1 MRVQLTVLT
10 TYRPAPTFFC
20 APSPATLGD
29 LKQFM
34 RGRLFKLPVILWL
47 LAMAIGVGVLANS
60 RFQADMS
67 VFMPRHPTQSQ
78 AVLVHQLQE
87 GAASKVVLIGVDG
100 LVSNEFEATSVAFA
114 DALRASPL
122 FTFVANGRVGS
133 DPATQ
138 KLLFDYRYLLS
149 DAVNAQR
156 FSVDGLKQS
165 LALRASELAGSAG
178 LMTAQ
183 LVASDPTGETLHIVD
198 SLAAGYVAKT
208 DSTTAIR
215 NGLWGNAAGTR
226 AVLIAVTR
234 APGTDLDALEIALK
248 DVRERWSALPG
259 RPAAAKLLLAGA
271 PMMAVQS
278 RAAIR
283 DDSSRLAIIGSVM
296 IAMLL
301 GWLYRSPRLLLLG
314 LLPVLTGIVIGLA
327 AVGLGFSMIH
337 GMTVGFGI
345 TLIGEAV
352 DYAIY
357 LFIQRPHDEAGG
369 AGAVHA
375 GRALWRTIGLG
386 VATSV
391 AGFATLLLS
400 DFQGLAQLGLFTI
413 AGLTAA
419 AVVTRW
425 VLPPLMPKTLYVRE
439 TPRLAATLQRI
450 VALLQRIRWWMVA
463 IAFALPGAVLLTL
476 HKPLF
481 SHELLAL
488 SPIPQSLQKLDASL
502 RADLPMDEAGQLIA
516 LNGPDEQALLES
528 CERVV
533 TALIPL
539 VERAVIAGYDAP
551 CKYLPS
557 ARTQV
562 ARQASLPERAA
573 LGAALV
579 DAAKGSPFNPAAF
592 KSFMDSVETSRTLPP
607 LTSAQLA
614 VTALGAG
621 YSSLM
626 THGKPGENWRAITTL
641 RGLKPSVDGSK
652 SPVEAVSA
660 ALAPFSSDSLVKV
673 LLLSVKTESD
683 ALYQGY
689 LRETLRWSAI
699 GLLCITVL
707 LTAALRSPWRALKV
721 LWPLALSG
729 VTTAAALV
737 LLGAELN
744 LLHIVGLL
752 LIVAVGSNY
761 ALFFTDSASAS
772 SQNNPTL
779 LVSLFIANTTTL
791 LGFGLLAFSSV
802 PVLNA
807 LGSTVGLGAFLALV
821 FSAAFG
827 RRSPRKAPSY
837 DV

>member
-1 MRVQLTVLT
+1 MRSIL
-10 TYRPAPTFFC
+10 
-20 APSPATLGD
+20 S
-29 LKQFM
+29 
-34 RGRLFKLPVILWL
+34 KLPVILWL
-47 LAMAIGVGVLANS
+47 VAMVLGIGILANS
-60 RFQADMS
+60 RFQTDMS
-67 VFMPRHPTQSQ
+67 VFMPRHPTKSQ
-78 AVLVHQLQE
+78 AVLVNQLQE
-87 GAASKVVLIGVDG
+87 GAASKVVLIGIDG
-100 LVSNEFEATSVAFA
+100 LAENEFEPTTVAFA
-114 DALRASPL
+114 DALRGSSL
-122 FTFVANGRVGS
+122 FGVVANGRVAS

-165 LALRASELAGSAG
+165 LALRANDLAGSAG

-183 LVASDPTGETLHIVD
+183 LIASDPTGEMLHVAEK
-198 SLAAGYVAKT
+198 LAGGY
-208 DSTTAIR
+208 TAAADRAPSIR

-234 APGTDLDALEIALK
+234 ASGTDLDALEIALN
-248 DVRERWSALPG
+248 DVRDRWSALPN
-259 RPAAAKLLLAGA
+259 RPPAAKLLLAGA

-283 DDSSRLAIIGSVM
+283 DDSSRLAVIGTVL
-296 IAMLL
+296 IAILL

-337 GMTVGFGI
+337 GMTIGFGI

-357 LFIQRPHDEAGG
+357 LFVQRPHDDANGEATS
-369 AGAVHA
+369 AA

-419 AVVTRW
+419 AAVTRW
-425 VLPPLMPKTLYVRE
+425 VLPPLMPKAVYVRE
-439 TPRLAATLQRI
+439 TPRLAWTLQSIVTVLHRVRWWI
-450 VALLQRIRWWMVA
+450 VTIVVALLGVA
-463 IAFALPGAVLLTL
+463 LFTTQ
-476 HKPLF
+476 KPVF
-481 SHELLAL
+481 SHELLAI
-488 SPIPQSLQKLDASL
+488 SPIPQSLQRLDASL
-502 RADLPMDEAGQLIA
+502 RADLPVGEAGQLVA
-516 LNGPDEQALLES
+516 LSGPSEAALLES

-533 TALIPL
+533 AALTPL
-539 VERAVIAGYDAP
+539 IERAVIAGYDAP

-557 ARTQV
+557 ARTQA
-562 ARQASLPERAA
+562 ARQASLPGGDA
-573 LGAALV
+573 LGAAL
-579 DAAKGSPFNPAAF
+579 AQALRGSPFNPAAF
-592 KSFMDSVETSRTLPP
+592 KPFIDSVDASRRLPL
-607 LTSAQLA
+607 LTSAQFA
-614 VTALGAG
+614 ATAMGAG

-626 THGKPGENWRAITTL
+626 SHAKPGENWRAMIIL
-641 RGLKPSVDGSK
+641 RGVKPTTDGGKTSLQ
-652 SPVEAVSA
+652 AISA
-660 ALAPFSSDSLVKV
+660 SLAPFASDVLFEV
-673 LLLSVKTESD
+673 LLLSVKAESD

-689 LRETLRWSAI
+689 LRETLRWSGV
-699 GLLCITVL
+699 GLLCIAVL
-707 LTAALRSPWRALKV
+707 LTVALRSPWQALKV
-721 LWPLALSG
+721 VWPLALSG
-729 VTTAAALV
+729 VATATTLV

-761 ALFFTDSASAS
+761 ALFFSGSAGAS
-772 SQNNPTL
+772 DRNNPTM
-779 LVSLFIANTTTL
+779 LVSLFIANATTL
-791 LGFGLLAFSSV
+791 LGFGLLAFSAV

-827 RRSPRKAPSY
+827 PESSHRALRY

>member
-1 MRVQLTVLT
+1 MRSTPF
-10 TYRPAPTFFC
+10 R
-20 APSPATLGD
+20 
-29 LKQFM
+29 
-34 RGRLFKLPVILWL
+34 LPVILWL
-47 LAMAIGVGVLANS
+47 VAMALGIGILANS

-67 VFMPRHPTQSQ
+67 VFVPRHPTKSQ
-78 AVLVHQLQE
+78 AVLVNQLQE
-87 GAASKVVLIGVDG
+87 GAASKVVLIGLDG
-100 LVSNEFEATSVAFA
+100 LAETEFESISMAFA
-114 DALRASPL
+114 EALRGSSL
-122 FTFVANGRVGS
+122 FTFVSNGRVGN

-138 KLLFDYRYLLS
+138 KLLFDYRYVLS
-149 DAVNAQR
+149 DAVNAKQ

-183 LVASDPTGETLHIVD
+183 LMASDPTGETLHIAER
-198 SLAAGYVAKT
+198 LATGYTAK
-208 DSTTAIR
+208 DGSSAACR

-234 APGTDLDALEIALK
+234 APGTDLDLLEVALE
-248 DVRERWSALPG
+248 DVRARWNALPN
-259 RPAAAKLLLAGA
+259 RPATAKLLLAGA

-296 IAMLL
+296 IAILL

-327 AVGLGFSMIH
+327 AVGLGFPMIH
-337 GMTVGFGI
+337 GMTIGFGI

-357 LFIQRPHDEAGG
+357 LFIQRPEGVTSG
-369 AGAVHA
+369 LTTINA
-375 GRALWRTIGLG
+375 GRGLWRTIGLG

-400 DFQGLAQLGLFTI
+400 DFHGLAQLGLFTI

-419 AVVTRW
+419 AAVTRW
-425 VLPPLMPKTLYVRE
+425 VLPLFMPKVVHVRE
-439 TPRLAATLQRI
+439 TPHLAAALQLVVR
-450 VALLQRIRWWMVA
+450 LLQRLRWWLVA
-463 IAFALPGAVLLTL
+463 TVFALLGAAILTTQ
-476 HKPLF
+476 KPLF
-481 SHELLAL
+481 SHELLAI

-502 RADLPMDEAGQLIA
+502 RADLPMDESGQLIA
-516 LNGPDEQALLES
+516 LNGASEAALLES

-533 TALIPL
+533 AALAPL
-539 VERAVIAGYDAP
+539 IERAVIAGYDAP

-557 ARTQV
+557 ARTQA
-562 ARQASLPERAA
+562 ARQAALPARDALAAA
-573 LGAALV
+573 LAEAAQ
-579 DAAKGSPFNPAAF
+579 GSPFNPAAF
-592 KSFMDSVETSRTLPP
+592 KPFIDAVDASRGLSP

-614 VTALGAG
+614 LTALGAG

-626 THGKPGENWRAITTL
+626 NHGKEGESWRAMITL
-641 RGLKPSVDGSK
+641 RGLNSTTQGGKTAI
-652 SPVEAVSA
+652 EAVSA
-660 ALAPFSSDSLVKV
+660 ALAPFASESSVEV
-673 LLLSVKTESD
+673 LLLSVKAESD

-689 LRETLRWSAI
+689 LRETLRSSGI
-699 GLLCITVL
+699 GLLSIAVL
-707 LTAALRSPWRALKV
+707 LTCALRSPMGAMRV
-721 LWPLALSG
+721 IWPLALSG
-729 VTTAAALV
+729 TTTVAVLI

-744 LLHIVGLL
+744 LLHIVGVL

-761 ALFFTDSASAS
+761 ALFFSDSNGASNS
-772 SQNNPTL
+772 DNPNL
-779 LVSLFIANTTTL
+779 LVSLFIANATTL

-827 RRSPRKAPSY
+827 SGTPRNGLPNSA
-837 DV
+837 

>member
-1 MRVQLTVLT
+1 
-10 TYRPAPTFFC
+10 
-20 APSPATLGD
+20 
-29 LKQFM
+29 M
-34 RGRLFKLPVILWL
+34 RGSLLKLPVILWL
-47 LAMAIGVGVLANS
+47 LAMALGVGVLVNS

-67 VFMPRHPTQSQ
+67 VFMPRHPTKSQ
-78 AVLVHQLQE
+78 AVLVNQLQE

-100 LVSNEFEATSVAFA
+100 LAGNEFESTTVAFA
-114 DALRASPL
+114 EALRDSTL
-122 FTFVANGRVGS
+122 FTFVANGRVAD

-149 DAVNAQR
+149 NAVQTER
-156 FSVDGLKQS
+156 FSVAGLKQS
-165 LALRASELAGSAG
+165 LALRANELAGSAG

-183 LVASDPTGETLHIVD
+183 LMASDPTGETLHIAE
-198 SLAAGYVAKT
+198 SLAAGYAARA
-208 DSTTAIR
+208 DSATASR

-234 APGTDLDALEIALK
+234 APGTDLDAQEIALD
-248 DVRERWSALPG
+248 DVRARWNTLPN
-259 RPAAAKLLLAGA
+259 RPPAAKLLLAGA
-271 PMMAVQS
+271 PTMAVQS

-296 IAMLL
+296 IALLL

-337 GMTVGFGI
+337 GMTIGFGI

-357 LFIQRPHDEAGG
+357 LFIQRPQEEAGETG
-369 AGAVHA
+369 AGTA
-375 GRALWRTIGLG
+375 GRLLWRTIGLG

-419 AVVTRW
+419 AAVTRW
-425 VLPPLMPKTLYVRE
+425 VLPPLMPKSVYVRD
-439 TPRLAATLQRI
+439 TPRLASTLQSIVSGLQRLRWWI
-450 VALLQRIRWWMVA
+450 VATVL
-463 IAFALPGAVLLTL
+463 VLLGAALGTT

-481 SHELLAL
+481 SHELLAI
-488 SPIPQSLQKLDASL
+488 SPIPQSLQQLDASL
-502 RADLPMDEAGQLIA
+502 RADLPMDDAGQLIA
-516 LNGPDEQALLES
+516 LNGPNEQALLES

-533 TALIPL
+533 AALAPL
-539 VERAVIAGYDAP
+539 IERAVIAGYDAP

-557 ARTQV
+557 RRTQ
-562 ARQASLPERAA
+562 ASRQASLPGRVA
-573 LGAALV
+573 LGPTLTE
-579 DAAKGSPFNPAAF
+579 AAKGSPFNPAAF
-592 KSFMDSVETSRTLPP
+592 KPFIDAVDASRSMSP
-607 LTSAQLA
+607 LTSAQLT
-614 VTALGAG
+614 VTAMGAG
-621 YSSLM
+621 YSSLLN
-626 THGKPGENWRAITTL
+626 HGKQGDSWRAMITL
-641 RGLKPSVDGSK
+641 RGLKPMADGGKSSVA
-652 SPVEAVSA
+652 AVSA
-660 ALAPFSSDSLVKV
+660 ALAPIASDTRVEL
-673 LLLSVKTESD
+673 LLLSVKAESD

-689 LRETLRWSAI
+689 LSETLRWSGI
-699 GLLCITVL
+699 GLLCIAVL
-707 LTAALRSPWRALKV
+707 LTIALRSPLRALTV
-721 LWPLALSG
+721 MWPLTLSG
-729 VTTAAALV
+729 VTTATALV

-761 ALFFTDSASAS
+761 ALFVSDSAGTSDRD
-772 SQNNPTL
+772 NPTL

-827 RRSPRKAPSY
+827 PRTPRTTLRY
-837 DV
+837 NV

>member
-1 MRVQLTVLT
+1 
-10 TYRPAPTFFC
+10 
-20 APSPATLGD
+20 
-29 LKQFM
+29 M
-34 RGRLFKLPVILWL
+34 RGTALKLPVLLWL
-47 LAMAIGVGVLANS
+47 LAMAIGVGILAKS
-60 RFQADMS
+60 RFQTDMS
-67 VFMPRHPTQSQ
+67 VFMPRHPTKSQ
-78 AVLVHQLQE
+78 AVLVNQLQE

-100 LVSNEFEATSVAFA
+100 LAESEFETTSVALA
-114 DALRASPL
+114 DALRGSSL
-122 FTFVANGRVGS
+122 FTFVSNGRVAN

-149 DAVNAQR
+149 DAINTKR

-165 LALRASELAGSAG
+165 LTLRASELAGSAG

-183 LVASDPTGETLHIVD
+183 LMASDPTGETLHIAE
-198 SLAAGYVAKT
+198 SLATGYAVKDGSAAAG
-208 DSTTAIR
+208 R

-226 AVLIAVTR
+226 PVLIAVTR
-234 APGTDLDALEIALK
+234 APGTDLDLLETALE
-248 DVRERWSALPG
+248 DVRARWNALPN
-259 RPAAAKLLLAGA
+259 RPATAKLLLAGA

-296 IAMLL
+296 IALLL

-337 GMTVGFGI
+337 GMTIGFGV

-357 LFIQRPHDEAGG
+357 LFIQRPESVTSGSTTISAARG
-369 AGAVHA
+369 
-375 GRALWRTIGLG
+375 LWRTIGLG

-419 AVVTRW
+419 AAVTRW
-425 VLPPLMPKTLYVRE
+425 VLPPLMPKLVYVRE
-439 TPRLAATLQRI
+439 TLRLAAVLLRI
-450 VALLQRIRWWMVA
+450 VTLLQRVRWWLVA
-463 IAFALPGAVLLTL
+463 IVFTLLGAALLTT

-481 SHELLAL
+481 SHELLAI

-516 LNGPDEQALLES
+516 LNGASEAALLES

-533 TALIPL
+533 AALAPL
-539 VERAVIAGYDAP
+539 IERAVIAGYDAP
-551 CKYLPS
+551 CKYVPS
-557 ARTQV
+557 ARTQA
-562 ARQASLPERAA
+562 ARQAALPNRDALAAA
-573 LGAALV
+573 LADAAL
-579 DAAKGSPFNPAAF
+579 GSPFNPAAF
-592 KSFMDSVETSRTLPP
+592 KPFIDAVDASRSLPP
-607 LTSAQLA
+607 LTGAQLA
-614 VTALGAG
+614 LTAMGAG

-626 THGKPGENWRAITTL
+626 NRGKEGDSWRAMITL
-641 RGLKPSVDGSK
+641 RGLKPTTDGGK
-652 SPVEAVSA
+652 TGIEAVSA
-660 ALAPFSSDSLVKV
+660 ALVPFASDTPVEV
-673 LLLSVKTESD
+673 LMLSVKAESD

-689 LRETLRWSAI
+689 LRETLRWSGI
-699 GLLCITVL
+699 GLLCIAVL
-707 LTAALRSPWRALKV
+707 LTFALRSPLRALKV
-721 LWPLALSG
+721 IWPLALSG
-729 VTTAAALV
+729 ITTAAVLI

-761 ALFFTDSASAS
+761 ALFFYDSAGTSDRD
-772 SQNNPTL
+772 NPAL

-827 RRSPRKAPSY
+827 PGMPRHGLPYSA
-837 DV
+837 

>member
-1 MRVQLTVLT
+1 
-10 TYRPAPTFFC
+10 
-20 APSPATLGD
+20 
-29 LKQFM
+29 M
-34 RGRLFKLPVILWL
+34 RGTLFKLPVILWL
-47 LAMAIGVGVLANS
+47 IAMALGIGILANT

-67 VFMPRHPTQSQ
+67 VFMPRHPTKSQ
-78 AVLVHQLQE
+78 AVLVNQLQE

-100 LVSNEFEATSVAFA
+100 LAESEFESTSVAFA
-114 DALRASPL
+114 EALRGSML
-122 FTFVANGRVGS
+122 FTFVANGRVAS

-149 DAVNAQR
+149 DAVNAER

-165 LALRASELAGSAG
+165 LTLRASELAGSAG

-183 LVASDPTGETLHIVD
+183 LMASDPTGETLHIAE
-198 SLAAGYVAKT
+198 SLAAGYSAKG
-208 DSTTAIR
+208 DSATASR
-215 NGLWGNAAGTR
+215 NGLWGNATGTR
-226 AVLIAVTR
+226 ALLIAVTR
-234 APGTDLDALEIALK
+234 AAGTDLDALEMALD
-248 DVRERWSALPG
+248 DVRARWSALPN
-259 RPAAAKLLLAGA
+259 RPPAAKLLLAGA
-271 PMMAVQS
+271 PIMAVQS

-296 IAMLL
+296 IALLL

-337 GMTVGFGI
+337 GMTIGFGI

-357 LFIQRPHDEAGG
+357 LFIQRPQENAGG
-369 AGAVHA
+369 ATASPD
-375 GRALWRTIGLG
+375 GRVLWRTIGLG

-413 AGLTAA
+413 AGLMAA
-419 AVVTRW
+419 AAVTRW
-425 VLPPLMPKTLYVRE
+425 VLPPLIPKTVYVRE

-450 VALLQRIRWWMVA
+450 VSSLQRVRWWIVV
-463 IAFALPGAVLLTL
+463 AVLVLLGVALFTT

-481 SHELLAL
+481 SHELLAI

-516 LNGPDEQALLES
+516 LNGPSEEAMLES

-533 TALIPL
+533 AALTPL
-539 VERAVIAGYDAP
+539 IERAVIAGYDAP

-557 ARTQV
+557 ARTQT
-562 ARQASLPERAA
+562 ARQASLPGSDA
-573 LGAALV
+573 LGAALTE
-579 DAAKGSPFNPAAF
+579 AAKGSPFNPAAF
-592 KSFMDSVETSRTLPP
+592 KPFIDAVDASRNLPP

-614 VTALGAG
+614 VTAMGAG

-626 THGKPGENWRAITTL
+626 NHGKQGDSWRAMITL
-641 RGLKPSVDGSK
+641 RGLQRRPDGGKTSTD
-652 SPVEAVSA
+652 AVSA
-660 ALAPFSSDSLVKV
+660 ALRPFGRDGNVEV
-673 LLLSVKTESD
+673 LLLSVKAESD

-689 LRETLRWSAI
+689 LRETLRWSGV
-699 GLLCITVL
+699 GLLCIAVL
-707 LTAALRSPWRALKV
+707 LTVALRSPLQALKV
-721 LWPLALSG
+721 MWPLALSG

-761 ALFFTDSASAS
+761 ALFFSGSAGMSDRD
-772 SQNNPTL
+772 NPTL

-827 RRSPRKAPSY
+827 PRTPRSTLPGTFKP
-837 DV
+837 VK

>member
-1 MRVQLTVLT
+1 MRGTLLKFPVVLWLI
-10 TYRPAPTFFC
+10 AM
-20 APSPATLGD
+20 TLG
-29 LKQFM
+29 
-34 RGRLFKLPVILWL
+34 
-47 LAMAIGVGVLANS
+47 VGILANT

-67 VFMPRHPTQSQ
+67 VFMPRQPTPSQ
-78 AVLVHQLQE
+78 AVLVNQLQE

-100 LVSNEFEATSVAFA
+100 LAENEFESAAVAFA
-114 DALRASPL
+114 EELRGSTL
-122 FTFVANGRVGS
+122 FTFVANGRVAN

-149 DAVNAQR
+149 DAVNAER
-156 FSVDGLKQS
+156 FSVAGLKQS
-165 LALRASELAGSAG
+165 LALRASDLAGSTG

-183 LVASDPTGETLHIVD
+183 LMASDPTGETLHIAEN
-198 SLAAGYVAKT
+198 LAAGYTAKIDNAT
-208 DSTTAIR
+208 SRR

-234 APGTDLDALEIALK
+234 APGTDLDALEAALD
-248 DVRERWSALPG
+248 DVRARWNALPN
-259 RPAAAKLLLAGA
+259 RPPTAKLLLAGA

-296 IAMLL
+296 IALLL

-314 LLPVLTGIVIGLA
+314 LLPVLTGIVVGLA

-337 GMTVGFGI
+337 GMTIGFGI

-357 LFIQRPHDEAGG
+357 LFIQRPAEGVDETSARS
-369 AGAVHA
+369 A
-375 GRALWRTIGLG
+375 GRSLWRTIGLG

-400 DFQGLAQLGLFTI
+400 NFQGLAQLGLFTI
-413 AGLTAA
+413 AGLLAA
-419 AVVTRW
+419 AAVTRW
-425 VLPPLMPKTLYVRE
+425 VLPLLMPKTVYVRE
-439 TPRLAATLQRI
+439 TPRLASTLQGVVAALQRLRWWI
-450 VALLQRIRWWMVA
+450 VGGVVALIGA
-463 IAFALPGAVLLTL
+463 AFFTT

-481 SHELLAL
+481 SRELLAI

-502 RADLPMDEAGQLIA
+502 RADLPMDDAGQLIA
-516 LNGPDEQALLES
+516 FNGPSEASVLEA

-533 TALIPL
+533 ARLVPLI
-539 VERAVIAGYDAP
+539 ERAVIAGYDAP

-557 ARTQV
+557 NSTQL
-562 ARQASLPERAA
+562 ARQASLPENQA
-573 LGAALV
+573 LGAALTE
-579 DAAKGSPFNPAAF
+579 AAKGSPFNPAAF
-592 KSFMDSVETSRTLPP
+592 NPFIQAVDASRRLPP

-614 VTALGAG
+614 TTAMGAG

-626 THGKPGENWRAITTL
+626 NHGSEGNRWRAMITL
-641 RGLKPSVDGSK
+641 RGLKPMADAGKSSVAS
-652 SPVEAVSA
+652 VSA
-660 ALAPFSSDSLVKV
+660 ALAPFASDPNTEV
-673 LLLSVKTESD
+673 LLLSVKAESD

-689 LRETLRWSAI
+689 LRETLRWSGI
-699 GLLCITVL
+699 GFLCIVVL
-707 LTAALRSPWRALKV
+707 LTVALRSPMGALKV
-721 LWPLALSG
+721 VWPLALSG
-729 VTTAAALV
+729 FTTAATLV
-737 LLGAELN
+737 FLGAELN

-761 ALFFTDSASAS
+761 ALFFSDSATMSDR
-772 SQNNPTL
+772 NNPTL

-827 RRSPRKAPSY
+827 PKSGPPA
-837 DV
+837 

>member
-1 MRVQLTVLT
+1 
-10 TYRPAPTFFC
+10 
-20 APSPATLGD
+20 
-29 LKQFM
+29 M
-34 RGRLFKLPVILWL
+34 RGTLLKLPVILWL
-47 LAMAIGVGVLANS
+47 LAMALGVGVLVNS

-67 VFMPRHPTQSQ
+67 VFMPRHPTKSQ
-78 AVLVHQLQE
+78 AVLVNQLQE

-100 LVSNEFEATSVAFA
+100 LAGNEFESTTVAFA
-114 DALRASPL
+114 EALRESTL
-122 FTFVANGRVGS
+122 FAFVANGRVVS

-149 DAVNAQR
+149 DLVESER
-156 FSVDGLKQS
+156 FSAAGLKQS

-183 LVASDPTGETLHIVD
+183 LMASDPTGETLHIAE
-198 SLAAGYVAKT
+198 SLAAGYTGKADSAVA
-208 DSTTAIR
+208 SR

-234 APGTDLDALEIALK
+234 APGTDLDALEIALD
-248 DVRERWSALPG
+248 DVRARWNALPN
-259 RPAAAKLLLAGA
+259 RPPAAKLLLAGA

-296 IAMLL
+296 IALLL
-301 GWLYRSPRLLLLG
+301 GWVYRSPRLLLLG

-327 AVGLGFSMIH
+327 AVSFGFSMIH
-337 GMTVGFGI
+337 GMTIGFGI

-357 LFIQRPHDEAGG
+357 LFIQRPQRDTDGMG
-369 AGAVHA
+369 ASTA

-391 AGFATLLLS
+391 AGFGTLLFS

-413 AGLTAA
+413 AGLFAA
-419 AVVTRW
+419 AAVTRW
-425 VLPPLMPKTLYVRE
+425 VLPPLMPKAVYVRE
-439 TPRLAATLQRI
+439 TPRLAATLHTVVASMQR
-450 VALLQRIRWWMVA
+450 VRWWTVATVFALLGA
-463 IAFALPGAVLLTL
+463 ALFTT

-481 SHELLAL
+481 SHELLAI

-502 RADLPMDEAGQLIA
+502 RADLPMDDAGQLIA
-516 LNGPDEQALLES
+516 LNGPSEQALLES

-533 TALIPL
+533 AALIPL
-539 VERAVIAGYDAP
+539 IERALIAGYDAP

-557 ARTQV
+557 RRTQA
-562 ARQASLPERAA
+562 ARQATLPSREG
-573 LGAALV
+573 LGASLT
-579 DAAKGSPFNPAAF
+579 DAARGSPFNPSAF
-592 KSFMDSVETSRTLPP
+592 KPFIDAVISSRSLPP
-607 LTSAQLA
+607 LSSAQLA
-614 VTALGAG
+614 ITAMGAG

-626 THGKPGENWRAITTL
+626 NHGKEDGRWRAMITL
-641 RGLKPSVDGSK
+641 RGLKPMTDGGK
-652 SPVEAVSA
+652 SSVEAVSA
-660 ALAPFSSDSLVKV
+660 ALAPFAGDPRVEV
-673 LLLSVKTESD
+673 LLLSVKAESD

-689 LRETLRWSAI
+689 LRETLRWSGI
-699 GLLCITVL
+699 GLLCIAVL
-707 LTAALRSPWRALKV
+707 LTVALRSPLRALKV
-721 LWPLALSG
+721 IWPLALSG
-729 VTTAAALV
+729 VATAATLV

-761 ALFFTDSASAS
+761 ALFFSDSAGAS
-772 SQNNPTL
+772 DRDNPTL

-827 RRSPRKAPSY
+827 PRARQATSRY
-837 DV
+837 TV

>member
-1 MRVQLTVLT
+1 
-10 TYRPAPTFFC
+10 
-20 APSPATLGD
+20 
-29 LKQFM
+29 M
-34 RGRLFKLPVILWL
+34 RGTVFKLPVVLWL
-47 LAMAIGVGVLANS
+47 VAMALGVGILANS

-67 VFMPRHPTQSQ
+67 VFMPRHPTNSQ
-78 AVLVHQLQE
+78 AVLVNQLKE

-100 LVSNEFEATSVAFA
+100 LAETEFESTSVAFTE
-114 DALRASPL
+114 ALHGSNL
-122 FTFVANGRVGS
+122 FTFVANGRVAS

-149 DAVNAQR
+149 DAINAER
-156 FSVDGLKQS
+156 FSVAGLKQS

-183 LVASDPTGETLHIVD
+183 LVASDPTGETLHIAE
-198 SLAAGYVAKT
+198 SLAAGYAAKPE
-208 DSTTAIR
+208 SATAGR
-215 NGLWGNAAGTR
+215 NGLWGNEAGTR

-234 APGTDLDALEIALK
+234 AAGTDLDALEIALD
-248 DVRERWSALPG
+248 DVRARWNMLPN
-259 RPAAAKLLLAGA
+259 RPPAAKLLVAGA

-296 IAMLL
+296 IALLL

-337 GMTVGFGI
+337 GMTIGFGI

-357 LFIQRPHDEAGG
+357 LFIQRPQDDTSGTG
-369 AGAVHA
+369 ANTA
-375 GRALWRTIGLG
+375 GRVLWRTIGLG

-419 AVVTRW
+419 AAVTRW
-425 VLPPLMPKTLYVRE
+425 VLPPLMPRTVYVRE
-439 TPRLAATLQRI
+439 TPRLASTLQSIVSVLQRVRWWI
-450 VALLQRIRWWMVA
+450 VATVL
-463 IAFALPGAVLLTL
+463 VLLGAALFTT
-476 HKPLF
+476 HKPFF
-481 SHELLAL
+481 SHELLAI

-502 RADLPMDEAGQLIA
+502 RANLPMDEAGQLIA
-516 LNGPDEQALLES
+516 LNGPSEQALLES

-533 TALIPL
+533 AALAPL
-539 VERAVIAGYDAP
+539 IERAVIAGYDAP

-557 ARTQV
+557 ARTQG
-562 ARQASLPERAA
+562 ARQASLPSRDT
-573 LGAALV
+573 LGAALTE
-579 DAAKGSPFNPAAF
+579 AAKGSPFNPDAF
-592 KSFMDSVETSRTLPP
+592 KPFIDAVDASRDLSP
-607 LTSAQLA
+607 LTSAQLV
-614 VTALGAG
+614 VTAMGAG

-626 THGKPGENWRAITTL
+626 NHGKEGDSWRAMITL
-641 RGLKPSVDGSK
+641 RGLKPMADGGK
-652 SPVEAVSA
+652 SPVAAVSA
-660 ALAPFSSDSLVKV
+660 ALAPSASDTRVEI
-673 LLLSVKTESD
+673 LLLSVKAESD

-689 LRETLRWSAI
+689 LRETLHWSGI
-699 GLLCITVL
+699 GLLCIAAL
-707 LTAALRSPWRALKV
+707 LTVALRSPLAALKV
-721 LWPLALSG
+721 MWPLTLSG
-729 VTTAAALV
+729 VTTAATLV

-761 ALFFTDSASAS
+761 ALFFSDSAGTSDPD
-772 SQNNPTL
+772 NPTL

-827 RRSPRKAPSY
+827 PLTRRINVRHR
-837 DV
+837 V

>member
-1 MRVQLTVLT
+1 MR
-10 TYRPAPTFFC
+10 C
-20 APSPATLGD
+20 TL
-29 LKQFM
+29 LN
-34 RGRLFKLPVILWL
+34 LPVILWF
-47 LAMAIGVGVLANS
+47 LAMALGIGILANS

-67 VFMPRHPTQSQ
+67 VFMPRQPTKSQ
-78 AVLVHQLQE
+78 AVLVNQLQE
-87 GAASKVVLIGVDG
+87 GAASKVVLIGVEG
-100 LVSNEFEATSVAFA
+100 LATNEFESTTVAFA
-114 DALRASPL
+114 EALRGSLL
-122 FTFVANGRVGS
+122 FTFVANGRVAS

-149 DAVNAQR
+149 DAVNAKR

-165 LALRASELAGSAG
+165 LAQRASELAGSAG

-183 LVASDPTGETLHIVD
+183 LMASDPTGETLHIAE
-198 SLAAGYVAKT
+198 SLAAGYTAKA
-208 DSTTAIR
+208 DSKAAGH

-234 APGTDLDALEIALK
+234 APGTDLDALEIALD
-248 DVRERWSALPG
+248 DVRARWNMLPN
-259 RPAAAKLLLAGA
+259 RPPAAKLLLAGA

-296 IAMLL
+296 IALLL

-314 LLPVLTGIVIGLA
+314 LLPVLTGIVMGLA

-337 GMTVGFGI
+337 GMTIGFGI

-357 LFIQRPHDEAGG
+357 LFIQRPQDDTSVTGANTAGS
-369 AGAVHA
+369 V
-375 GRALWRTIGLG
+375 LWRTIGLG

-419 AVVTRW
+419 AAVTRW
-425 VLPPLMPKTLYVRE
+425 VLPPLMPETVYARE
-439 TPRLAATLQRI
+439 TPRLGATLQSIVSVLQRVRWWI
-450 VALLQRIRWWMVA
+450 VATVL
-463 IAFALPGAVLLTL
+463 VLLGAAFFTT

-481 SHELLAL
+481 SHELLAI

-516 LNGPDEQALLES
+516 LNGPNEQALLES

-533 TALIPL
+533 AALAPL
-539 VERAVIAGYDAP
+539 IERAVIAGYDAP

-557 ARTQV
+557 ARTQA
-562 ARQASLPERAA
+562 ARLASLPGKDA
-573 LGAALV
+573 LGAALTE
-579 DAAKGSPFNPAAF
+579 AAKGSPFNPAAF
-592 KSFMDSVETSRTLPP
+592 KPFIDAVDASRSLPP

-614 VTALGAG
+614 VTAMGAG

-626 THGKPGENWRAITTL
+626 NHGKQGEIWRAMITL
-641 RGLKPSVDGSK
+641 RGLKPMTDGGKTSVA
-652 SPVEAVSA
+652 AVSA
-660 ALAPFSSDSLVKV
+660 ALAPFSGDTSVEV
-673 LLLSVKTESD
+673 LLLSVKAESD

-689 LRETLRWSAI
+689 LRETLHWSGI
-699 GLLCITVL
+699 GLLCIAVL
-707 LTAALRSPWRALKV
+707 LTVALRSPLRALKV
-721 LWPLALSG
+721 MWPLALSG
-729 VTTAAALV
+729 VTTAAMLV

-761 ALFFTDSASAS
+761 ALFFSDLGGATDRKS
-772 SQNNPTL
+772 STL

-827 RRSPRKAPSY
+827 PRAPLTTLRY
-837 DV
+837 NV